1 MWKRKSTPMAP
12 KKKKLVNMRQT
23 CMRTKTRCIE
33 KKSENG
39 DTSSSEHSAVTTMAP
54 VTYVRV
60 IGGTAKYQSTSMR
73 TRPAQAPHR
82 ERKQQTQRSPASHS
96 QVSKRGP
103 AQHPLRESLDKTR
116 TQGSGR
122 LGAGRPVSLRALRRL
137 TISDDAASALVGRPE
152 RR

>member
-82 ERKQQTQRSPASHS
+82 ERKQKRQTHPAARCQNRSSSAPLC
-96 QVSKRGP
+96 RGVARKP
-103 AQHPLRESLDKTR
+103 VQERKAA
-116 TQGSGR
+116 
-122 LGAGRPVSLRALRRL
+122 AGLERGGQ
-137 TISDDAASALVGRPE
+137 SACARCGG
-152 RR
+152 